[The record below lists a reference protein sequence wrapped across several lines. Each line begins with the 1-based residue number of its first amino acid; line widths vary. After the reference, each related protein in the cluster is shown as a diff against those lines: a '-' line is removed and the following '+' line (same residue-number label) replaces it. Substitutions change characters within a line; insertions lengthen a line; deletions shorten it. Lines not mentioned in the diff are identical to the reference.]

1 MLNTMA
7 DMTALALV
15 VIAGCVA
22 NRAELLNN
30 KQAMAL
36 HTAVDRAQFQTSCS
50 VRPDKS
56 SPAKCFSRPSRSN
69 GLNRIQRTEFT
80 VGMTGCGEYSI
91 FGAIAPRLA
100 TAASQ
105 RDPATSLGAQ

>member
-15 VIAGCVA
+15 VIGGCVA

-36 HTAVDRAQFQTSCS
+36 HRSGSRAI
-50 VRPDKS
+50 PDQLQRATGEIISRKVLQ
-56 SPAKCFSRPSRSN
+56 PALQEH

-80 VGMTGCGEYSI
+80 VGMTGCGK
-91 FGAIAPRLA
+91 
-100 TAASQ
+100 
-105 RDPATSLGAQ
+105 